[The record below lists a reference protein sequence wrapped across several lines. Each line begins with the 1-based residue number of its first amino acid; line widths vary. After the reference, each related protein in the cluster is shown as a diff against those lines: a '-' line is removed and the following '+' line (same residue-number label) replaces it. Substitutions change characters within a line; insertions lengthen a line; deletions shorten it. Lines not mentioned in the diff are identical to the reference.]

1 MKSMRRT
8 RLVWLQSGLI
18 WYQHGAGLMQEGVRT
33 TVIAH
38 AEITKEE
45 LDVEKGVKRALGDKG
60 RLHLVWGNT
69 LYEKDELP
77 LQPDMSDLS
86 DVFTPFRN
94 KVPPSVPLLA

>member
-1 MKSMRRT
+1 MLRCGSIIGRA
-8 RLVWLQSGLI
+8 SGLKRH
-18 WYQHGAGLMQEGVRT
+18 WRGAGLMQEGMRT

-94 KVPPSVPLLA
+94 KVPPSVSRSA

>member
-1 MKSMRRT
+1 MT
-8 RLVWLQSGLI
+8 RHW
-18 WYQHGAGLMQEGVRT
+18 HGAGLMQEGMRT

-94 KVPPSVPLLA
+94 KVPPLVSLLA

>member
-1 MKSMRRT
+1 
-8 RLVWLQSGLI
+8 
-18 WYQHGAGLMQEGVRT
+18 MQEGMHT

-45 LDVEKGVKRALGDKG
+45 LDVEKGVRKALGDKG

-69 LYEKDELP
+69 LYEKDQLP
-77 LQPDMSDLS
+77 VGDMSDIP

-94 KVPPSVPLLA
+94 KVQFLVTLLA